1 MTANADN
8 RRSGME
14 SRDPPRAI
22 ETIRRAFEEF
32 LTIPTAIIAGFL
44 LLAIVS
50 YMLDRSKLVG
60 LQSLREFLRSHV
72 FANPQATSDLLG
84 AIASGIITMTSVTIS
99 LLLIAV
105 QQSAGSMTSAVFDQF
120 LRRRHNQIYF
130 GFFIGLAL
138 YSLITLATVN
148 EPFNPV
154 FGGTLSFLGTV
165 VALFLLLL
173 LLYTSINQMRPVE
186 IIEAIHDLTL
196 LARERQLRFL
206 QKTRRAPSVSTGIR
220 LPIRADKHGFVT
232 RINLD
237 ALEAAI
243 DKTPG
248 GAEVILSMPIG
259 SYIAFQD
266 VIAEVRAQT
275 REEAERVGQTVQNAI
290 RLERQRDL
298 AIDPAYGIEEL
309 ETIAWTSI
317 STSKSNPAPGVLTI
331 LSLRDMLARWVTEDT
346 ETDQQP
352 LSIVYTDN
360 TFARLMDAFETLA
373 IVSSES
379 MQHQNYI
386 EVLRT
391 FTLMFG
397 RLTAQQQP
405 RAEDLILRILPALG
419 DHVLTAE
426 LDAALSALVDTLKAS
441 ERFDTA
447 GAVQMAQA
455 ALGQSI
461 GKLNSRS
468 TRVEQ

>member
-1 MTANADN
+1 M
-8 RRSGME
+8 
-14 SRDPPRAI
+14 
-22 ETIRRAFEEF
+22 
-32 LTIPTAIIAGFL
+32 
-44 LLAIVS
+44 
-50 YMLDRSKLVG
+50 
-60 LQSLREFLRSHV
+60 
-72 FANPQATSDLLG
+72 
-84 AIASGIITMTSVTIS
+84 
-99 LLLIAV
+99 
-105 QQSAGSMTSAVFDQF
+105 
-120 LRRRHNQIYF
+120 
-130 GFFIGLAL
+130 
-138 YSLITLATVN
+138 
-148 EPFNPV
+148 
-154 FGGTLSFLGTV
+154 
-165 VALFLLLL
+165 
-173 LLYTSINQMRPVE
+173 
-186 IIEAIHDLTL
+186 
-196 LARERQLRFL
+196 
-206 QKTRRAPSVSTGIR
+206 
-220 LPIRADKHGFVT
+220 T

-275 REEAERVGQTVQNAI
+275 REEAESVGQAVQNAI
-290 RLERQRDL
+290 QLERQRDL

-346 ETDQQP
+346 KTDQQP

-373 IVSSES
+373 VVSSES

-419 DHVLTAE
+419 DHVLIAE
-426 LDAALSALVDTLKAS
+426 LDAALSGLVDTLKAS

-447 GAVQMAQA
+447 AAVQMAQA
-455 ALGQSI
+455 TLGQSI

-468 TRVEQ
+468 TRVKK